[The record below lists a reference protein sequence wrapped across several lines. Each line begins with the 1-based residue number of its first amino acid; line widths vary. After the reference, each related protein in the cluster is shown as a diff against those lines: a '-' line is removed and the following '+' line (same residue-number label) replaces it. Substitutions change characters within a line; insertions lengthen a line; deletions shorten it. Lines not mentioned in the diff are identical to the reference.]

1 MKKILMILL
10 LVFTTAGAFA
20 VEGMFPLNELHNLNK
35 EKLQKMGLQIPLS
48 EIRDNVSKAVVS
60 LGGGSGSFVSKDGLI
75 VTNHHVAYRAIQF
88 NANENHNYITKGFY
102 APSFDKELP
111 APGYYADIILSS
123 KDITSL
129 VNKSI
134 NKKMTDAER
143 YKAIEN
149 AIKKIEADV
158 ESNNPQIRASVAAMY
173 QGRQYLLFTKIRLRD
188 IRLVYAPPAA
198 IGEFGGDKDNF
209 EWPRHTGD
217 FSFLRAYVGPDGNPA
232 AYSKDNVPY
241 HPDHFLAISI
251 KPLKKG
257 DFTFIL
263 GFPGSTNRYMTA
275 DQLDFYLNKQI
286 PLRLRLFKNIIEKLE
301 TIGSENKENAIR
313 VAFWVKALNNS
324 MKYYQGVY
332 DGLNRDKA
340 VALFQKRDAKLLEW
354 VEKCKSG
361 SKYKG
366 LIQSINQINDKIK
379 PIASKLTIMG
389 YMRLIPTFSAAG
401 TVTRWAEEKSKPDLK
416 RDPAY
421 MNRNMPRMQARLKSM
436 QRDLLIESDKT
447 LMKYFLHQMA
457 ELPKA
462 QWPETFQKTFETVP
476 AADLSAAINKK
487 VDDLYASTGLT
498 DMATRMKYFNMSKK
512 ELAKVNDPLLKFGG
526 AFADEIKALR
536 DQNESLAG
544 ASSRLKPQLIDM
556 IHVYSNN
563 ELYPDANSTI
573 RFTYGSI
580 MGYSPKEAIWYRPF
594 TTLAGVVAKETGKTP
609 FASPK
614 KLLKLYQDKD
624 FGTYGDPALGGNVPV
639 DFLTDN
645 DTTGGNSGSPTL
657 NGKGQLIGLLFDG
670 NYESISADY
679 YFNPALTR
687 SIVADADY
695 MIFVLD
701 KFSHAQNLLKE
712 MTIIQ

>member
-1 MKKILMILL
+1 MKKSLMILFV
-10 LVFTTAGAFA
+10 VFATVASFA
-20 VEGMFPLNELHNLNK
+20 VEGMFPLNELHNLDQK
-35 EKLQKMGLQIPLS
+35 KLEKMGLQIPLS

-75 VTNHHVAYRAIQF
+75 VTNHHVAYGAIQY
-88 NANENHNYITKGFY
+88 NADKTHDYITNGFY

-111 APGYYADIILSS
+111 APGYHADIILSV
-123 KDITSL
+123 KDVTGT
-129 VNKSI
+129 I
-134 NKKMTDAER
+134 NKAVKKGMTDKAR
-143 YKAIEN
+143 FKAIED
-149 AIKKIEADV
+149 AIKRLESDV
-158 ESNNPQIRASVAAMY
+158 EKSNPHLRASVASMY
-173 QGRQYLLFTKIRLRD
+173 QGRQYLLFTKLRLRD

-198 IGEFGGDKDNF
+198 IGEFGGDEDNF

-263 GFPGSTNRYMTA
+263 GFPGSTNRYMTSN
-275 DQLDFYLNKQI
+275 QLDFYLNKQI
-286 PLRLRLFKNIIEKLE
+286 PLRLQLFNDIIDKLNK
-301 TIGSENKENAIR
+301 IGSESKTNQIR
-313 VAFWVKALNNS
+313 VAFWVKMLNNS

-332 DGLNRDKA
+332 DGLRRDEA
-340 VALFQKRDAKLLEW
+340 VVLFQKRDADLQKWIET
-354 VEKCKSG
+354 CKSG
-361 SKYKG
+361 SQYKG
-366 LIQSINQINDKIK
+366 LIQSIDNVNDKIK
-379 PIASKLTIMG
+379 PIANKLTIMG
-389 YMRLIPTFSAAG
+389 YMRLIPTFSTAG
-401 TVTRWAEEKSKPDLK
+401 TLTRWAEEKAKPDLK

-421 MNRNMPRMQARLKSM
+421 MDRNIPRLQMRLKSM
-436 QRDLLIESDKT
+436 QRNLLVESDIT

-457 ELPKA
+457 KLPKN
-462 QWPETFQKTFETVP
+462 QWPETFKKAFKTVP
-476 AADLSAAINKK
+476 EANLSSAIDKK
-487 VDDLYASTGLT
+487 VEDMYAATGLAN
-498 DMATRMKYFNMSKK
+498 MVTRMKYFAMNKK

-526 AFADEIKALR
+526 DFADEIKALR

-544 ASSRLKPQLIDM
+544 ALSRLKPQLIDL
-556 IHVYSNN
+556 IHAYSNN
-563 ELYPDANSTI
+563 ELYPDANSTM

-594 TTLAGVVAKETGKTP
+594 TTLAGVVEKETGKTP

-614 KLLKLYQDKD
+614 KLLELYRDKD

-695 MIFVLD
+695 MVFILA
-701 KFSHAQNLLKE
+701 KFSNAQNLLKE

>member
-1 MKKILMILL
+1 MKKSLIILL
-10 LVFTTAGAFA
+10 MVFTTAAAFA
-20 VEGMFPLNELHNLNK
+20 VEGMFPLNELQNLDQK
-35 EKLQKMGLQIPLS
+35 KLQKMGLKIPLS
-48 EIRDNVSKAVVS
+48 EIQDHVSKAVVS

-75 VTNHHVAYRAIQF
+75 VTNHHVAYGAIQY
-88 NANENHNYITKGFY
+88 NAGAKHDYITNGFY

-111 APGYYADIILSS
+111 APGYHADIILNA
-123 KDITSL
+123 KDVTPI
-129 VNKSI
+129 I
-134 NKKMTDAER
+134 NKAVKKGMTDKER
-143 YKAIEN
+143 FKAIED
-149 AIKKIEADV
+149 AVKKLETEV
-158 ESNNPQIRASVAAMY
+158 EKNNPHIRASVASMY
-173 QGRQYLLFTKIRLRD
+173 QGRQYMLFTKIRLLD

-198 IGEFGGDKDNF
+198 IGEFGGDEDNF

-217 FSFLRAYVGPDGNPA
+217 FSFLRAYVAPDGTPA

-241 HPDHFLAISI
+241 QPDHFLTVSI

-286 PLRLRLFKNIIEKLE
+286 PLRLRLFQDIINKLNK
-301 TIGSENKENAIR
+301 IGSESKQNNIR
-313 VAFWVKALNNS
+313 VAFWVKMLNNS
-324 MKYYQGVY
+324 MKYYQGVN
-332 DGLNRDKA
+332 DGLHRDK
-340 VALFQKRDAKLLEW
+340 VVSLFQKRDAELEKW
-354 VEKCKSG
+354 IEKSKSG
-361 SKYKG
+361 SKFKG
-366 LIQSINQINDKIK
+366 LIPAINKVNDQLK
-379 PIASKLTIMG
+379 PIANKLTIMG
-389 YMRLIPTFSAAG
+389 YMRLIPTFSTAG
-401 TVTRWAEEKSKPDLK
+401 TLTRWAKEKTKPDLE

-421 MNRNMPRMQARLKSM
+421 MNRNVPRIQMRLKSM
-436 QRDLLIESDKT
+436 QRNLLVESDVT

-457 ELPKA
+457 ALPKD
-462 QWPETFQKTFETVP
+462 QWPETFKATFGKVA
-476 AADLSAAINKK
+476 AADLDTAINKK
-487 VDDLYASTGLT
+487 VDEMYAATGLT
-498 DMATRMKYFNMSKK
+498 KVKTRMAYFNMSAQ

-526 AFADEIKALR
+526 EFANEIKDLR

-544 ASSRLKPQLIDM
+544 ALSRLKPQLIDL
-556 IHVYSNN
+556 IHAYTHN

-580 MGYSPKEAIWYRPF
+580 MGYSPREAVWYRPF
-594 TTLAGVVAKETGKTP
+594 TTLAGVVEKETGKTP

-614 KLLKLYQDKD
+614 KLLELYNNKE
-624 FGTYGDPALGGNVPV
+624 FGSYGDPALGGNVPV

-701 KFSHAQNLLKE
+701 KFSNAQNLIKE
-712 MTIIQ
+712 MNIVR

>member
-1 MKKILMILL
+1 MKKSLMILL
-10 LVFTTAGAFA
+10 VVFATVGAFA
-20 VEGMFPLNELHNLNK
+20 VEGMFPLNELQNLNK
-35 EKLQKMGLQIPLS
+35 EKLQKMGLEIPLT

-60 LGGGSGSFVSKDGLI
+60 LGGGSGSFVSRNGLI
-75 VTNHHVAYRAIQF
+75 VTNHHVAYGAIQY
-88 NANENHNYITKGFY
+88 NANEKHDYITDGFY
-102 APSFDKELP
+102 APSFQEELP
-111 APGYYADIILSS
+111 APGYHADIILSV
-123 KDITSL
+123 KDVTAT
-129 VNKSI
+129 VNKAV
-134 NKKMTDAER
+134 KKGMTDQAR
-143 YKAIEN
+143 YKAIED
-149 AIKKIEADV
+149 AIKKLEATV
-158 ESNNPQIRASVAAMY
+158 EKKNPHFRASVASMY
-173 QGRQYLLFTKIRLRD
+173 QGRQYMLFTKIRLKD

-198 IGEFGGDKDNF
+198 IGEFGGDEDNF

-217 FSFLRAYVGPDGNPA
+217 FSFLRAYVAPDGSPA

-257 DFTFIL
+257 DFTFVL
-263 GFPGSTNRYMTA
+263 GFPGSTNRYMTS

-286 PLRLRLFKNIIEKLE
+286 PLRLQLFHDIIGKLE
-301 TIGSENKENAIR
+301 KIGSESKENGIR
-313 VAFWVKALNNS
+313 VAFWVKMLNNS
-324 MKYYQGVY
+324 MKYYQGVN
-332 DGLNRDKA
+332 DGLHRDKA
-340 VALFQKRDAKLLEW
+340 VDIFRKRDARLREW
-354 VEKCKSG
+354 VKQSKEG
-361 SKYKG
+361 SKFEG
-366 LIQSINQINDKIK
+366 LIHSINQVNDQIK
-379 PIASKLTIMG
+379 PIANKLTIMG
-389 YMRLIPTFSAAG
+389 YMRLIPTFSSAG
-401 TVTRWAEEKSKPDLK
+401 TLVRWAEEKVKPDMK

-421 MNRNMPRMQARLKSM
+421 MDRNLPRMQMRLKSM
-436 QRDLLIESDKT
+436 QRNLLVESDIT

-457 ELPKA
+457 ALPKD
-462 QWPETFQKTFETVP
+462 QWPETFK
-476 AADLSAAINKK
+476 AAFGTISDSDLSAAIDKK
-487 VDDLYASTGLT
+487 VEDMYKATKLT
-498 DMATRMKYFNMSKK
+498 DLKTRMSYFNMSKE

-526 AFADEIKALR
+526 DFADEMKTLR

-544 ASSRLKPQLIDM
+544 ALSRLKPEFIDM
-556 IHVYSNN
+556 IHAYSHN

-573 RFTYGSI
+573 RFTYGTI
-580 MGYSPKEAIWYRPF
+580 MGYSPRDGVFYTPF
-594 TTLAGVVAKETGKTP
+594 TTLAGVVEKETGKTP

-614 KLLKLYQDKD
+614 KLLELYRDKN

-701 KFSHAQNLLKE
+701 KFSNAQNLLKE